1 MALEH
6 DTDAAPEVETDTGP
20 VEGASPDQPSQ
31 AESQVHERQPQ
42 QPGLVDKR
50 ALDEARNEARRYRDE
65 ARQERARLERLNGRL
80 DEMQRMWTAQ
90 AQPQPVEKDDPEPDK
105 TQDFAGWV
113 DWTARQVQ
121 KRTARLEQEHQQE
134 TQRRQQTEREQA
146 DLATLAAA
154 VAPHEAQ
161 FRSQTPDYDHATQHA
176 RLDAYNRALTNG
188 AAPQHAAKISHD
200 LMAMTAR
207 LALAWDINPA
217 AMVYAISRERGFQGQ
232 QPQPGQPQPNGGTPP
247 RDENGRFL
255 PTQEQ
260 TPTKVPPKSL
270 GSVSGSPGGRVTI
283 NDIESMSEKEFTA
296 WVKAG
301 GMKRMHG
308 VA

>member
-6 DTDAAPEVETDTGP
+6 DTDAAPEIETDTGP
-20 VEGASPDQPSQ
+20 VDGAAPDQPSQ
-31 AESQVHERQPQ
+31 ADSQVHERQPQ

-50 ALDEARNEARRYRDE
+50 ALDEARNNERRYRDE
-65 ARQERARLERLNGRL
+65 ARQAQQRLERLNGRL

-121 KRTARLEQEHQQE
+121 KRTAKLEQEHQQE
-134 TQRRQQTEREQA
+134 SQRRQQTEREQA
-146 DLATLAAA
+146 DMATLVAAI
-154 VAPHEAQ
+154 APHEAQ
-161 FRSQTPDYDHATQHA
+161 FRAQTPDYDHAAQHV
-176 RLDAYNRALTNG
+176 RLDAYNRALANG
-188 AAPQHAAKISHD
+188 AAPQQAAQISQQ
-200 LMAMTAR
+200 LLAMTAKV
-207 LALAWDINPA
+207 ALAWDLNPA

-232 QPQPGQPQPNGGTPP
+232 QPQLGQQPNGGTPP

-260 TPTKVPPKSL
+260 PAKVPPKSL
-270 GSVSGSPGGRVTI
+270 GSMTGSPGGRITI
-283 NDIESMSEKEFTA
+283 ADIEAMGPKEFDA
-296 WVKAG
+296 WVKGG
-301 GMKRMHG
+301 GMKRYHG